1 MKKEKPKR
9 QKSEVHQ
16 KKSAVTSRLFFQGG
30 KVRLYL
36 GITVAAGGLL
46 SVLIVV
52 QAHYLS
58 LLIDDVFLKGGSG
71 GMGWL
76 VALLAVILG
85 RAVLNWVGDASASQ
99 AAGLVKK
106 VLREAVFK
114 HLLKL
119 GPAYTR
125 GERSGELTNTAM
137 EGVEALDA
145 YYSQYLP
152 QLFLTMLVPL
162 VVIVAVFSADV
173 LSGIV
178 LLVTMPILPVFMI
191 LIGLQAQ
198 SRSQRQF
205 NILSQI
211 SAHFLD
217 VLQGLTTL
225 KLFGRSKHQEE
236 TIARVSER
244 YRERTMSVLR
254 IAFLSA
260 LVMEVGATLSTAI
273 VAVEIG
279 LRLLYGH
286 IPFQSAFFVLLLAP
300 EFYQPLR
307 TVGQRFHSSTSG
319 IAAASRIFEI
329 LDTPLTGESE
339 AEIPKAEPV
348 ANLKTSPEPVGLRF
362 EKVSYAYPTAD
373 GPRTALEKINF
384 VVERGRKVALTGPS
398 GAGKSTVAQ
407 LVVGFI
413 RPDSGQILLETGDR
427 AIPLNG
433 IPAKEWRELVAWVP
447 QNPYLFN
454 TSVAENIRLGKPEA
468 SEEEVIA
475 AARQAHAHE
484 FSSGL
489 PQGYA
494 TILGERGAR
503 LSGGQIQRI
512 SLARAFLR
520 NAPLLILDEGT
531 SNLDLENEALI
542 LDALDKLMT
551 GRTVLMIAHRATLLE
566 RADQVIRLEAGRVP
580 MASPVKEQTPA

>member
-1 MKKEKPKR
+1 MKKPKSAAR
-9 QKSEVHQ
+9 Q
-16 KKSAVTSRLFFQGG
+16 KKSAVTRRLFFQGG
-30 KVRLYL
+30 KVRLFL
-36 GITVAAGGLL
+36 GLTVATGALI

-58 LLIDDVFLKGGSG
+58 LLIDDVFLKNGSG
-71 GMGWL
+71 GWSW
-76 VALLAVILG
+76 LLALFLVILG
-85 RAVLNWVGDASASQ
+85 RAVLNWAGDASASK

-106 VLREAVFK
+106 TLRDAVFK

-137 EGVEALDA
+137 EGVETLDA

-162 VVIVAVFSADV
+162 VVVVAVFSADL

-178 LLVTMPILPVFMI
+178 LMVTMPILPVFMI

-198 SRSQRQF
+198 AKSQKQF
-205 NILSQI
+205 NILSQM

-217 VLQGLTTL
+217 VLQGLATL
-225 KLFGRSKHQEE
+225 KLFGRGKHQEE

-244 YRERTMSVLR
+244 YRQRTMGVLR

-286 IPFQSAFFVLLLAP
+286 IEFQSAFFVLLLAP

-307 TVGQRFHSSTSG
+307 TVGQRFHASTSG

-329 LDTPLTGESE
+329 LDTPASDDAETGTAPKTIINTPLTS
-339 AEIPKAEPV
+339 I
-348 ANLKTSPEPVGLRF
+348 GLRF
-362 EKVSYAYPTAD
+362 EQVSFAYPTAD
-373 GPRTALEKINF
+373 GPRTALESVDFTI
-384 VVERGRKVALTGPS
+384 ERGRKVALTGPS
-398 GAGKSTVAQ
+398 GAGKTTVAQ
-407 LVVGFI
+407 LVLRFI
-413 RPDSGQILLETGDR
+413 QPDSGQVIVETGESNF
-427 AIPLNG
+427 PLKE
-433 IPAKEWRELVAWVP
+433 IEAKEWRELVAWVP

-454 TSVAENIRLGKPEA
+454 DSVIENIRLGKPGA
-468 SEEEVIA
+468 SEAEVIA
-475 AARQAHAHE
+475 AAKQAHAHE
-484 FSSGL
+484 FITGL

-494 TILGERGAR
+494 TFLGERGAR

-520 NAPLLILDEGT
+520 NAPLVVLDEAT

-542 LDALDKLMT
+542 LDALDKLMV

-566 RADQVIRLEAGRVP
+566 RADRVIRLEAGRV
-580 MASPVKEQTPA
+580 AGDNAVKEQTLA

>member
-1 MKKEKPKR
+1 MKKEKSAAR
-9 QKSEVHQ
+9 Q
-16 KKSAVTSRLFFQGG
+16 KKSAVTRRLFFQGG
-30 KVRLYL
+30 KVRFFL
-36 GITVAAGGLL
+36 GITVTTGALI

-58 LLIDDVFLKGGSG
+58 LLIDDVFLKNGSG
-71 GMGWL
+71 GWGWL
-76 VALLAVILG
+76 LALLLVILA
-85 RAVLNWVGDASASQ
+85 RAILNWAGDASASQ

-106 VLREAVFK
+106 TLREAIFN

-137 EGVEALDA
+137 EGVETLDA

-162 VVIVAVFSADV
+162 VVVAAVFSADV

-178 LLVTMPILPVFMI
+178 LMVTMPVLPVFMI

-198 SRSQRQF
+198 AKSQKQF
-205 NILSQI
+205 NILSQM

-217 VLQGLTTL
+217 VLQGLATL

-244 YRERTMSVLR
+244 YRQRTMGVLR
-254 IAFLSA
+254 VAFLSA
-260 LVMEVGATLSTAI
+260 LVMEIGATLSTAI

-279 LRLLYGH
+279 LRLLYGY

-307 TVGQRFHSSTSG
+307 TVGQRFHASTSG

-329 LDTPLTGESE
+329 LDTPAPGEVE
-339 AEIPKAEPV
+339 TEPKPTLQTPL
-348 ANLKTSPEPVGLRF
+348 NSIGLRF
-362 EKVSYAYPTAD
+362 EQVSFAYPTA
-373 GPRTALEKINF
+373 GGHRTALESVDFSI
-384 VVERGRKVALTGPS
+384 ERGRKVALTGPS
-398 GAGKSTVAQ
+398 GAGKSTIAQ
-407 LVVGFI
+407 LLLRFI
-413 RPDSGQILLETGDR
+413 QPDEGRIILETGEKSFL
-427 AIPLNG
+427 LNEMD
-433 IPAKEWRELVAWVP
+433 AKAWRELVAWVP

-454 TSVAENIRLGKPEA
+454 DSVIENIRLGKPGATEA
-468 SEEEVIA
+468 EVIA
-475 AARQAHAHE
+475 AAKQAHAHE
-484 FSSGL
+484 FITGL

-494 TILGERGAR
+494 TFLGERGAR

-520 NAPLLILDEGT
+520 NAPFLVLDEAT
-531 SNLDLENEALI
+531 SNLDVENEAFI
-542 LDALDKLMT
+542 LDALDNLMT
-551 GRTVLMIAHRATLLE
+551 GRTVLIIAHRATLLE
-566 RADQVIRLEAGRVP
+566 RADRVIRLETGRV
-580 MASPVKEQTPA
+580 AGDNAVKKQTLA

>member
-1 MKKEKPKR
+1 MKKEKSAAR
-9 QKSEVHQ
+9 Q
-16 KKSAVTSRLFFQGG
+16 KKSAITRRLFFQGG
-30 KVRLYL
+30 PVRLFL
-36 GITVAAGGLL
+36 GLTVATGTLISL
-46 SVLIVV
+46 LIVG

-58 LLIDDVFLKGGSG
+58 LLIDDVFLKSGSG
-71 GMGWL
+71 GWGWL
-76 VALLAVILG
+76 LALLLIIVG
-85 RAVLNWVGDASASQ
+85 RAVLTWAGDTSASQ
-99 AAGLVKK
+99 AAGIVKK
-106 VLREAVFK
+106 TLREALFK

-152 QLFLTMLVPL
+152 QFFLTMLVPL
-162 VVIVAVFSADV
+162 VVVVAVFSADV

-178 LLVTMPILPVFMI
+178 LVVTMPILPVFMI

-198 SRSQRQF
+198 TKSQKQF
-205 NILSQI
+205 NILSQM

-225 KLFGRSKHQEE
+225 KLFGRSKRQEE

-244 YRERTMSVLR
+244 YRQRTMGVLR

-286 IPFQSAFFVLLLAP
+286 IEFQSAFFVLLLAP

-307 TVGQRFHSSTSG
+307 TVGQRFHSATAG

-329 LDTPLTGESE
+329 LDAPAPDDNGEEAQISPRAPLTS
-339 AEIPKAEPV
+339 I
-348 ANLKTSPEPVGLRF
+348 GLRF
-362 EKVSYAYPTAD
+362 EQVSFAYPTGG
-373 GPRTALEKINF
+373 GPRTTLEAVDFSI
-384 VVERGRKVALTGPS
+384 EPGRKTALTGPS

-407 LVVGFI
+407 LLLRFI
-413 RPDSGQILLETGDR
+413 RPDAGRIVVTTGEGTFALD
-427 AIPLNG
+427 AMD
-433 IPAKEWRELVAWVP
+433 AKSWRELVAWVP

-454 TSVAENIRLGKPEA
+454 DSVLENIRLGKPDA
-468 SEEEVIA
+468 SEAEVIEA
-475 AARQAHAHE
+475 AKQAHAHE
-484 FSSGL
+484 FIGGL
-489 PQGYA
+489 PQGY
-494 TILGERGAR
+494 TTVLGERGAR
-503 LSGGQIQRI
+503 LSGGQVQRI

-520 NAPLLILDEGT
+520 NAPLLVLDEAT
-531 SNLDLENEALI
+531 SNLDLESEALV
-542 LDALDKLMT
+542 LDALDKLMA
-551 GRTVLMIAHRATLLE
+551 GRTVLIIAHRATLLE
-566 RADQVIRLEAGRVP
+566 RADRVIRLEAGHTVE
-580 MASPVKEQTPA
+580 ANVSAIKEQTPA

>member
-1 MKKEKPKR
+1 MR
-9 QKSEVHQ
+9 
-16 KKSAVTSRLFFQGG
+16 F
-30 KVRLYL
+30 YL
-36 GITVAAGGLL
+36 GLTVGAGALVSLL
-46 SVLIVV
+46 IIV
-52 QAHYLS
+52 QAHFLS
-58 LLIDDVFLKGGSG
+58 LLIDDVFLKGGPG
-71 GMGWL
+71 GFGWL
-76 VALLAVILG
+76 AGLLAGIVG
-85 RAVLNWVGDASASQ
+85 RAVLNWGGEAAAFQ

-106 VLREAVFK
+106 TLREALFQR
-114 HLLKL
+114 LLKL

-137 EGVEALDA
+137 EGIEALDA

-162 VVIVAVFSADV
+162 VVVVAVFSADL
-173 LSGIV
+173 LSGVV

-198 SRSQRQF
+198 AKSQRQF
-205 NILSQI
+205 KILSQM

-225 KLFGRSKHQEE
+225 KLFGRSQHQAE

-244 YRERTMSVLR
+244 YRERTMGVLR

-307 TVGQRFHSSTSG
+307 TVGQRFHASASG

-329 LDTPLTGESE
+329 LDTPLPDETRPDPAPEGVITG
-339 AEIPKAEPV
+339 
-348 ANLKTSPEPVGLRF
+348 LKRPLKSLTSIGLRF
-362 EKVSYAYPTAD
+362 EQVSYAYPTPD
-373 GPRTALEKINF
+373 GARTALDRVSF
-384 VVERGRKVALTGPS
+384 RVERGRKIALTGPS
-398 GAGKSTVAQ
+398 GAGKSTLAQ
-407 LVVGFI
+407 LLLRFI
-413 RPDSGQILLETGDR
+413 QPDSGQIYLETE
-427 AIPLNG
+427 AESIPLSE
-433 IPAKEWRELVAWVP
+433 IPAKDWRELVAWVP
-447 QNPYLFN
+447 QQPYLFN
-454 TSVAENIRLGKPEA
+454 ASAAENIRLGKPEA
-468 SEEEVIA
+468 SDEAVIA

-484 FSSGL
+484 FITEL

-494 TILGERGAR
+494 TNLSERGAR
-503 LSGGQIQRI
+503 LSGGQLQRI

-520 NAPLLILDEGT
+520 NAPLLLLDEAT
-531 SNLDLENEALI
+531 ANLDLENESLI
-542 LDALDKLMT
+542 LDALDNLMA
-551 GRTVLMIAHRATLLE
+551 GKTVLLIDHRPALLE
-566 RADQVIRLEAGRVP
+566 RADRVIRLEAGRV
-580 MASPVKEQTPA
+580 AGVGAVSEEQTPV

>member
-1 MKKEKPKR
+1 MKKEKSAAR
-9 QKSEVHQ
+9 Q
-16 KKSAVTSRLFFQGG
+16 KKSAVTRRLFFQGG
-30 KVRLYL
+30 KVRLFL
-36 GITVAAGGLL
+36 GITVATGALI

-58 LLIDDVFLKGGSG
+58 LLIDDVFLKNGSG
-71 GMGWL
+71 GWGWL
-76 VALLAVILG
+76 LALLLVILG
-85 RAVLNWVGDASASQ
+85 RAVLNWAGDASASK

-106 VLREAVFK
+106 SLREAVFN

-125 GERSGELTNTAM
+125 GERSGELTNTAL
-137 EGVEALDA
+137 EGVETLDA

-162 VVIVAVFSADV
+162 VVVVAVFSADV
-173 LSGIV
+173 LSGVV

-198 SRSQRQF
+198 AKSQKQF
-205 NILSQI
+205 NILSQM

-225 KLFGRSKHQEE
+225 KLFGRGQHQEE

-244 YRERTMSVLR
+244 YRQRTMSVLR

-286 IPFQSAFFVLLLAP
+286 IEFQSAFFVLLLAP

-307 TVGQRFHSSTSG
+307 TVGQRFHASTSG

-329 LDTPLTGESE
+329 LDMPAPGEAEAEAAALSPQPLLKTPLNS
-339 AEIPKAEPV
+339 I
-348 ANLKTSPEPVGLRF
+348 GLRL
-362 EKVSYAYPTAD
+362 EQVSFAYPTAD
-373 GPRTALEKINF
+373 GTRTALERVDFTI
-384 VVERGRKVALTGPS
+384 ERGRKVGRTGPS

-407 LVVGFI
+407 LILRFI
-413 RPDSGQILLETGDR
+413 QPDSGRIMVETGDGDFL
-427 AIPLNG
+427 LNEMD
-433 IPAKEWRELVAWVP
+433 PKEWRELVAWVP

-454 TSVAENIRLGKPEA
+454 DSVLENIRLGKPDA
-468 SEEEVIA
+468 SEAEIIA
-475 AARQAHAHE
+475 AAKLAHAHE
-484 FSSGL
+484 FITGL
-489 PQGYA
+489 PQGYG

-503 LSGGQIQRI
+503 LSGGQIQRV

-520 NAPLLILDEGT
+520 NAPLLVLDEAT

-542 LDALDKLMT
+542 LDALDKLMA

-566 RADQVIRLEAGRVP
+566 RADQVIQLEAGRVVGDN
-580 MASPVKEQTPA
+580 ALKEQTLA

>member
-1 MKKEKPKR
+1 MKKQKTAAR
-9 QKSEVHQ
+9 QS
-16 KKSAVTSRLFFQGG
+16 KSAVTRRLFFQGG
-30 KVRLYL
+30 KVRLFL

-46 SVLIVV
+46 SILIVV

-58 LLIDDVFLKGGSG
+58 LLIDDVFLKNGSG
-71 GMGWL
+71 GWGWL
-76 VALLAVILG
+76 LALLAVIAG
-85 RAVLNWVGDASASQ
+85 RAVLNWVGDASASK

-106 VLREAVFK
+106 TLREALLK
-114 HLLKL
+114 HILKL

-152 QLFLTMLVPL
+152 QFFLTMLVPL
-162 VVIVAVFSADV
+162 VVVVAVFSADI
-173 LSGIV
+173 LSGVV

-198 SRSQRQF
+198 AKSQKQF
-205 NILSQI
+205 KILSQM

-225 KLFGRSKHQEE
+225 KLFGRSHHQEE

-244 YRERTMSVLR
+244 YRQRTMGVLR

-260 LVMEVGATLSTAI
+260 LVMEVGATISTAI

-279 LRLLYGH
+279 LRLLYGQ
-286 IPFQSAFFVLLLAP
+286 IEFQSAFFVLLLAP

-307 TVGQRFHSSTSG
+307 TVGQRFHASTSG
-319 IAAASRIFEI
+319 IAAASRIYEI
-329 LDTPLTGESE
+329 LDTPAPGSLETET
-339 AEIPKAEPV
+339 PAEPK
-348 ANLKTSPEPVGLRF
+348 NLPATRPDSLGLRF
-362 EKVSYAYPTAD
+362 EGISFAYPTAD
-373 GPRTALEKINF
+373 GPRPALESVDFTI
-384 VVERGRKVALTGPS
+384 ERGRKIALAGPS

-407 LVVGFI
+407 LILRFI
-413 RPDSGQILLETGDR
+413 RPTAGRIVVETGGQSF
-427 AIPLNG
+427 PLEEMD
-433 IPAKEWRELVAWVP
+433 AKAWRELVAWVP

-454 TSVAENIRLGKPEA
+454 DSVLENIRLGKPDA
-468 SEEEVIA
+468 SEAEVIA
-475 AARQAHAHE
+475 AAKQAHAHE
-484 FSSGL
+484 FITGL

-503 LSGGQIQRI
+503 LSGGQIQRL

-520 NAPLLILDEGT
+520 NAPLLVLDEAT

-542 LDALDKLMT
+542 LDALDKLMA

-566 RADQVIRLEAGRVP
+566 RADRVIRLEAGRVTGDS
-580 MASPVKEQTPA
+580 AVKEQTLA

>member
-1 MKKEKPKR
+1 MKKQKTAAR
-9 QKSEVHQ
+9 QS
-16 KKSAVTSRLFFQGG
+16 KSAVPRRLFMQGG
-30 KVRLYL
+30 KVRLFL

-46 SVLIVV
+46 SILIVV

-58 LLIDDVFLKGGSG
+58 LLIDDIFLKNGSG
-71 GMGWL
+71 GWGWL
-76 VALLAVILG
+76 LALLAVIVG
-85 RAVLNWVGDASASQ
+85 RAVLNWGGDASASK

-106 VLREAVFK
+106 TLREALLK
-114 HLLKL
+114 HILKL

-152 QLFLTMLVPL
+152 QFFLTMLVPL
-162 VVIVAVFSADV
+162 VVVVAVFSADV
-173 LSGIV
+173 LSGVV

-198 SRSQRQF
+198 AKSQKQF
-205 NILSQI
+205 NILSQM

-225 KLFGRSKHQEE
+225 KLFGRSHHQEE

-244 YRERTMSVLR
+244 YRQRTMGVLR

-260 LVMEVGATLSTAI
+260 LVMEVGATISTAI

-279 LRLLYGH
+279 LRLLYGQ
-286 IPFQSAFFVLLLAP
+286 IEFQSAFFVLLLAP

-307 TVGQRFHSSTSG
+307 TVGQRFHASTSG

-329 LDTPLTGESE
+329 LDTPTPDGSE
-339 AEIPKAEPV
+339 TDKPAEP
-348 ANLKTSPEPVGLRF
+348 KTVPPTRPAALGLRF
-362 EKVSYAYPTAD
+362 EGVSFAYPTAD
-373 GPRTALEKINF
+373 GPRPALENVDFTI
-384 VVERGRKVALTGPS
+384 ERGVKIALAGPS

-407 LVVGFI
+407 LILRFI
-413 RPDSGQILLETGDR
+413 RPTAGRIVVETEGGNFPLEEMD
-427 AIPLNG
+427 
-433 IPAKEWRELVAWVP
+433 AKAWRELVAWVP

-454 TSVAENIRLGKPEA
+454 DSVLENIRLGKPDATEA
-468 SEEEVIA
+468 EVIA
-475 AARQAHAHE
+475 AARQAHAHD
-484 FSSGL
+484 FIAGL

-503 LSGGQIQRI
+503 LSGGQIQRL
-512 SLARAFLR
+512 SLARAFMR
-520 NAPLLILDEGT
+520 NAPLLVLDEAT

-542 LDALDKLMT
+542 LDALDKLMA
-551 GRTVLMIAHRATLLE
+551 GRTVLMIAHRAALLE
-566 RADQVIRLEAGRVP
+566 RADRVIRLEAGRV
-580 MASPVKEQTPA
+580 AGDSAVKEQTLA